1 MRFKQRIDY
10 FSSIMKA
17 SLEIITVA
25 PEQSFLAFEYKAEA
39 FDAPWHFHPEFELTY
54 IKSSSGIRYVGNHLA
69 DFKPGDLV
77 LLGTNLP
84 HCWRNVSAGE
94 EQANS
99 LVIQWGAS
107 FPGHQPEFTAIRK
120 MLAMADRGIHF
131 SESIAKRVGAQ
142 MAAIIE
148 APPLDAYLLLV
159 RLLDDLA
166 RADDHHLLADRAF
179 SYDGSSRTG
188 DRLQRIQ
195 QFVTDHYQQKITL
208 AEVAARV
215 NLSEQSFSRFFSQA
229 MGRPFFRFLNEY
241 RINMACR
248 LLLETDANVAN
259 VGYDCG
265 YDTLPFFYREFG
277 RLKGCTPGQFRK
289 FRRAGPQVQKED

>member
-1 MRFKQRIDY
+1 
-10 FSSIMKA
+10 MKA
-17 SLEIITVA
+17 SLEKITVA
-25 PEQSFLAFEYKAEA
+25 PEQSFLAFEYEAAA
-39 FDAPWHFHPEFELTY
+39 FDAPWHFHPEFELTH

-69 DFKPGDLV
+69 DFKAGDLV
-77 LLGTNLP
+77 LLGANLP
-84 HCWRNVSAGE
+84 HCWRNVSAEGG
-94 EQANS
+94 QANS
-99 LVIQWGAS
+99 LVIQWGGS
-107 FPGHQPEFTAIRK
+107 FLGSQPEFKAIRK
-120 MLAMADRGIHF
+120 MLAMADRGIQF
-131 SESIAKRVGAQ
+131 PETIAERVGNQ
-142 MAAIIE
+142 MAAIID
-148 APPLDAYLLLV
+148 APPLDAYLLLI
-159 RLLDDLA
+159 RLLDELA
-166 RADDHHLLADRAF
+166 RSEDHNLLADRAF

-195 QFVTDHYQQKITL
+195 QFVNDHYQRKITL

-248 LLLETDANVAN
+248 LLLETDANVSN

-289 FRRAGPQVQKED
+289 FKGAGPQVL

>member
-1 MRFKQRIDY
+1 
-10 FSSIMKA
+10 MKA

-25 PEQSFLAFEYKAEA
+25 PEQSFLAFEYKGKA

-77 LLGTNLP
+77 LLGANLP
-84 HCWRNVSAGE
+84 HCWRNISTE
-94 EQANS
+94 KEQANS

-107 FPGHQPEFTAIRK
+107 FLGHQPEFTAIRK
-120 MLAMADRGIHF
+120 MLALADRGIHF
-131 SESIAKRVGAQ
+131 SRDIAERVGTQ
-142 MAAIIE
+142 MAAIID
-148 APPLDAYLLLV
+148 APPLDAYLLLA

-166 RADDHHLLADRAF
+166 KSDDRLLLADRTF
-179 SYDGSSRTG
+179 FYDGSSRTG

-195 QFVTDHYQQKITL
+195 QFVNDHYQRKITL

-215 NLSEQSFSRFFSQA
+215 NLSEQSFSRFFSQS

-259 VGYDCG
+259 VGYECG
-265 YDTLPFFYREFG
+265 YDTLPFFYREFR
-277 RLKGCTPGQFRK
+277 RLKGCTPGQFRRIK
-289 FRRAGPQVQKED
+289 GAGPQVQQ

>member
-1 MRFKQRIDY
+1 
-10 FSSIMKA
+10 MKA
-17 SLEIITVA
+17 SLEKITVA
-25 PEQSFLAFEYKAEA
+25 PEQSFVAFEYREA
-39 FDAPWHFHPEFELTY
+39 SFDAPWHFHPEYELTY
-54 IKSSSGIRYVGNHLA
+54 IKSSSGIRYVGNHLG
-69 DFKPGDLV
+69 DFEPGDLV
-77 LLGTNLP
+77 LLGANLP
-84 HCWRNVSAGE
+84 HCWRNVSTGDE
-94 EQANS
+94 PANS

-107 FPGHQPEFTAIRK
+107 FPGAQPEFRAIRK
-120 MLAMADRGIHF
+120 MMTAADRGIRF
-131 SESIAKRVGAQ
+131 SERTSQQVSEQ
-142 MAAIIE
+142 MAAIINAE
-148 APPLDAYLLLV
+148 PLEAYLLLV
-159 RLLDDLA
+159 RLLDELT
-166 RADDHHLLADRAF
+166 RAKDPRLLADRAF

-195 QFVTDHYQQKITL
+195 QFVTGHYQRKITL
-208 AEVAARV
+208 AEVAAQV
-215 NLSEQSFSRFFSQA
+215 NLSEQSFSRFFSQS

-289 FRRAGPQVQKED
+289 FRGAGARVL

>member
-1 MRFKQRIDY
+1 
-10 FSSIMKA
+10 MKA
-17 SLEIITVA
+17 SLEKITVS
-25 PEQSFLAFEYKAEA
+25 PEQSFLAFEYSATA

-84 HCWRNVSAGE
+84 HCWRNVSAGG

-99 LVIQWGAS
+99 LVIQWGTS
-107 FPGHQPEFTAIRK
+107 FMGSQPEFIAIRK
-120 MLAMADRGIHF
+120 MLALADRGIQF
-131 SESIAKRVGAQ
+131 PEAIAERVGVQ
-142 MAAIIE
+142 MAEIID
-148 APPLDAYLLLV
+148 APPLDSYLLLI
-159 RLLDDLA
+159 RLLDELA
-166 RADDHHLLADRAF
+166 HSEDHNLLADRAF

-188 DRLQRIQ
+188 DRLQHIQ
-195 QFVTDHYQQKITL
+195 QFVNDHYQRKITL
-208 AEVAARV
+208 AEVAAQV

-241 RINMACR
+241 RITMACR

-289 FRRAGPQVQKED
+289 FRGAGPQVL